1 MGLRNVGRT
10 IFLGAVIVGSMAL
23 GGVIASSF
31 GGGDARSTL
40 VAFEGSTV
48 ATAPAAS
55 GVPVAAIQDLPEL
68 VDRVRS
74 SVVRISASTGGGF
87 GGLGTGSG
95 VMVDREGNILTN
107 YHVIEGAQ
115 TVTVDLLDGTQAR
128 ATVIGTDPG
137 NDLAVIRAVLPADK
151 IKPAA
156 FGDSDRVRVGE
167 PVFAIGNPF
176 GLVFTVTSGIIS
188 GRERERSAI
197 DGRPIR
203 NVIQTDAAVNPGNSG
218 GPLFNARGEVVGI
231 NTSIENPTGQRVF
244 VGIGFA
250 VPSNTATRFLPQ
262 LVKGETPK
270 HAQLGIAGVTLD
282 ASNAEGFGLSI
293 NQGVYLT
300 GVAPGSPAAQAGL
313 RAASR
318 NGAGTGGDVITAID
332 GRIVRSIG
340 ELAGIID
347 SHGVGETVTLT
358 VRRGTEELQ
367 LRAVLREWQ
376 AG

>member
-1 MGLRNVGRT
+1 MGFGSVGRT
-10 IFLGAVIVGSMAL
+10 LVLGAVIVGSMAL
-23 GGVIASSF
+23 GGALATSF
-31 GGGDARSTL
+31 EAERPAPGVVS
-40 VAFEGSTV
+40 EGSTASASP
-48 ATAPAAS
+48 AT
-55 GVPVAAIQDLPEL
+55 GDVPIAAIQDLPEL
-68 VDRVRS
+68 VDRVRP
-74 SVVRISASTGGGF
+74 SVVRIGASTGGGF
-87 GGLGTGSG
+87 GGQGTGSG

-115 TVTVDLLDGTQAR
+115 TVTVDLLDGTQVR
-128 ATVIGTDPG
+128 ATVVGTDPG
-137 NDLAVIRAVLPADK
+137 NDLAVIRATLPADK
-151 IKPAA
+151 IKPATFA
-156 FGDSDRVRVGE
+156 DSDRVRVGE

-203 NVIQTDAAVNPGNSG
+203 NVLQTDAAVNPGNSG

-250 VPSNTATRFLPQ
+250 VPSNTAVRFLPQ
-262 LVKGETPK
+262 LVRGQTPK

-282 ASNAEGFGLSI
+282 ASNAEGYGLAL

-300 GVAPGSPAAQAGL
+300 GVAAGSPAAQAGL
-313 RAASR
+313 RGATR
-318 NGAGTGGDVITAID
+318 NGLGPGGDVITAID

-347 SHGVGETVTLT
+347 SHAVGDTVTLT

>member
-1 MGLRNVGRT
+1 MGFGSFVRA
-10 IFLGAVIVGSMAL
+10 IFLGLVIVGSMAL
-23 GGVIASSF
+23 GGAIASSRDDDRPPDPPTA
-31 GGGDARSTL
+31 G
-40 VAFEGSTV
+40 TV
-48 ATAPAAS
+48 ATAAPS
-55 GVPVAAIQDLPEL
+55 GAGAQIAAIDNLPEL
-68 VDRVRS
+68 VDRVRP
-74 SVVRISASTGGGF
+74 SVVRIAASTGGGF
-87 GGLGTGSG
+87 GGQGVGTGI
-95 VMVDREGNILTN
+95 MVDRDGNILTN

-115 TVTVDLLDGTQAR
+115 SVTIDLTDGTQAR
-128 ATVIGTDPG
+128 AQVVGTDPG
-137 NDLAVIRAVLPADK
+137 NDLAVIRATLPSDK
-151 IKPAA
+151 IKPVT

-203 NVIQTDAAVNPGNSG
+203 NVLQTDAAVNPGNSG

-250 VPSNTATRFLPQ
+250 VPANTATRFLPQ
-262 LVKGETPK
+262 LVRGETPK
-270 HAQLGIAGVTLD
+270 HPQLGISGVTLD
-282 ASNAEGFGLSI
+282 ASNAESFGLSI
-293 NQGVYLT
+293 NQGVYIT

-313 RAASR
+313 RAAAR
-318 NGAGTGGDVITAID
+318 GVGTGGDVVTAID

-347 SHGVGETVTLT
+347 SHAVGDSVTLT
-358 VRRGTEELQ
+358 VRRGTEEVQ
-367 LRAVLREWQ
+367 LRAALREWQ
-376 AG
+376 AN

>member
-1 MGLRNVGRT
+1 MGLGSVGRT
-10 IFLGAVIVGSMAL
+10 FFLGAVIVASIAL
-23 GGVIASSF
+23 GGVIASR
-31 GGGDARSTL
+31 GANDTGAIVDRST
-40 VAFEGSTV
+40 TV
-48 ATAPAAS
+48 SAPATGAI
-55 GVPVAAIQDLPEL
+55 PIAAIQDLPDL
-68 VDRVRS
+68 VDRVRP
-74 SVVRISASTGGGF
+74 SVVRIGASTGGGF
-87 GGLGTGSG
+87 GGQGTGSG

-115 TVTVDLLDGTQAR
+115 ALTIELLDGTQAR
-128 ATVIGTDPG
+128 ATVVGTDPG
-137 NDLAVIRAVLPADK
+137 NDLAVIRATLPADE
-151 IKPAA
+151 IHPASFA
-156 FGDSDRVRVGE
+156 DSDRVRVGE

-203 NVIQTDAAVNPGNSG
+203 NVLQTDAAVNPGNSG

-250 VPSNTATRFLPQ
+250 VPSNTATKFLPQ

-270 HAQLGIAGVTLD
+270 HAQLGIAGVTID
-282 ASNAEGFGLSI
+282 ASNAESFG
-293 NQGVYLT
+293 QTRTKGVYIT
-300 GVAPGSPAAQAGL
+300 GVAAGSPAAQAGL

-318 NGAGTGGDVITAID
+318 NGAGSGGDVITAID

-340 ELAGIID
+340 ALAGIID
-347 SHGVGETVTLT
+347 SQAVGDTVTLT

-367 LRAVLREWQ
+367 LRATLREWQ